1 MSLYFWFDPIL
12 EARAEIL
19 EKISLVIRKKFG
31 RQKGIL
37 KLTDLYKVTM
47 KFQIRSILGGWKK
60 MGNRYVVRKTDETR
74 SCRDEGKQQACKISK
89 PWMRKVRTS
98 SRHLLAEIRTIHAQW
113 VLDWVIIIKIHDCHF
128 YSIFVT
134 FST

>member
-1 MSLYFWFDPIL
+1 MPLFFWFDLIL

-47 KFQIRSILGGWKK
+47 KFQIRFIFGGWEKI
-60 MGNRYVVRKTDETR
+60 GNRHSGWGSGVK
-74 SCRDEGKQQACKISK
+74 SK
-89 PWMRKVRTS
+89 KEILAGTS
-98 SRHLLAEIRTIHAQW
+98 LAG
-113 VLDWVIIIKIHDCHF
+113 F
-128 YSIFVT
+128 
-134 FST
+134 